1 MGDDDR
7 NRPLRNM
14 TQLLTD
20 DPDLTDAPSSST
32 TSTGSTGSAPTAT
45 EPHPRSRFKLL
56 DLSLTQLLGGS
67 MAAATAAALGSRL
80 GVVGTIAGAAVL
92 SVVSAIAANVYT
104 TSMARA
110 KDAVVLV
117 RSRRGTD
124 SLQVEVVRERWWRR
138 ADRTTTRRV
147 LATTAA
153 VFAVAAAF
161 LTGLQLATG
170 AQVTGTN
177 LGGRTTAGAV
187 VDSPGASRAE
197 QVQRD
202 SRATTSPGSTPSPSA
217 TTPVTGPTTGA
228 GAATAPASPQ
238 AGTPTS
244 TGPSS
249 PASPATP
256 TGAGTATAPTGGAA
270 PVSPTPTAP

>member
-1 MGDDDR
+1 
-7 NRPLRNM
+7 M
-14 TQLLTD
+14 TQQLTD
-20 DPDLTDAPSSST
+20 DLDLTDAPPS
-32 TSTGSTGSAPTAT
+32 STGSTRSTGSTVAAPAGTQ
-45 EPHPRSRFKLL
+45 PHTRSGFKLL

-117 RSRRGTD
+117 RSRRGADT
-124 SLQVEVVRERWWRR
+124 LQVEVVRERWWRR

-153 VFAVAAAF
+153 VFAIAAAF

-177 LGGRTTAGAV
+177 LGGRASAGAV
-187 VDSPGASRAE
+187 VDAPAAPRAE
-197 QVQRD
+197 QVQPD
-202 SRATTSPGSTPSPSA
+202 SRATSTGSTPSASA

-238 AGTPTS
+238 A
-244 TGPSS
+244 
-249 PASPATP
+249 ATP
-256 TGAGTATAPTGGAA
+256 TTAGTSSPGSSATPSGAGTATAPTGGPT

>member
-1 MGDDDR
+1 
-7 NRPLRNM
+7 
-14 TQLLTD
+14 
-20 DPDLTDAPSSST
+20 
-32 TSTGSTGSAPTAT
+32 
-45 EPHPRSRFKLL
+45 
-56 DLSLTQLLGGS
+56 

-92 SVVSAIAANVYT
+92 SVVSAIAAHVYT

-117 RSRRGTD
+117 RSRRGADT
-124 SLQVEVVRERWWRR
+124 LQVEVVRERWWRR

-177 LGGRTTAGAV
+177 LGGRASAGAV
-187 VDSPGASRAE
+187 VDAPAAPRAE

-202 SRATTSPGSTPSPSA
+202 SRATTSTGSAGSTPSPSA

-238 AGTPTS
+238 AATPTT
-244 TGPSS
+244 TGASS

-256 TGAGTATAPTGGAA
+256 GGAGTATTPPGGAT
-270 PVSPTPTAP
+270 PISPTPTAP